1 MQLEKA
7 NPKMGFWR
15 AKQGLSK
22 TWDLKA
28 KLVSNLRE
36 SAKTDGRRRREEEEE
51 EEEEKKKEGSR
62 LKRYGN
68 YFEYGFCMD
77 HMEF

>member
-22 TWDLKA
+22 TRDLKA
-28 KLVSNLRE
+28 KLVSIGERNKNVKEEKKRRGR
-36 SAKTDGRRRREEEEE
+36 GRRRREEEKEE
-51 EEEEKKKEGSR
+51 IKP
-62 LKRYGN
+62 RYGTLIFVWN
-68 YFEYGFCMD
+68 
-77 HMEF
+77 